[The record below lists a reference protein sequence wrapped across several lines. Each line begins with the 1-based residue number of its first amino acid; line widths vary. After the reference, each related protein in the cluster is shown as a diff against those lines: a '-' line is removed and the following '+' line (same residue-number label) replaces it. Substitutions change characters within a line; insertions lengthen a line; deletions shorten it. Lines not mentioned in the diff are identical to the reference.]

1 MSLLQKSVDALTA
14 AAGWK
19 KASPGA
25 DGVFRF
31 RLEGDLD
38 MEFFSPDGRT
48 GILRADLGPLPAAE
62 QDADD
67 LLRKCASSTHT
78 VMSCWLYT
86 ALAMPVM
93 PLAKKVESPTNER
106 AFLPGSTTLKPCATV
121 MPAPMHKHV
130 STTFKGFAL
139 PNV

>member
-1 MSLLQKSVDALTA
+1 MSLLQESVDALTA

-48 GILRADLGPLPAAE
+48 GILRARFPL
-62 QDADD
+62 
-67 LLRKCASSTHT
+67 RNR
-78 VMSCWLYT
+78 MRMISC
-86 ALAMPVM
+86 
-93 PLAKKVESPTNER
+93 
-106 AFLPGSTTLKPCATV
+106 GS
-121 MPAPMHKHV
+121 
-130 STTFKGFAL
+130 AL
-139 PNV
+139 PVWSRPRAPGGRSFRWMRAGFRCTLLCLWPRALPPCRGMPRIF

>member
-1 MSLLQKSVDALTA
+1 MSLLQESVDALTA

-38 MEFFSPDGRT
+38 MEFFRLMGGRASW
-48 GILRADLGPLPAAE
+48 RADLGPLPAAE

-67 LLRKCASSTHT
+67 LLRKCASRMGTR
-78 VMSCWLYT
+78 
-86 ALAMPVM
+86 P
-93 PLAKKVESPTNER
+93 R
-106 AFLPGSTTLKPCATV
+106 APGGRSFRWMRAGFRCTLLCLWPR
-121 MPAPMHKHV
+121 
-130 STTFKGFAL
+130 AL
-139 PNV
+139 PPCRGMPRIF

>member
-1 MSLLQKSVDALTA
+1 MSLLQESVDALTA

-67 LLRKCASSTHT
+67 L
-78 VMSCWLYT
+78 
-86 ALAMPVM
+86 
-93 PLAKKVESPTNER
+93 
-106 AFLPGSTTLKPCATV
+106 GS
-121 MPAPMHKHV
+121 
-130 STTFKGFAL
+130 AL
-139 PNV
+139 PVWSRPRAPGGRSFRWMRAGFRCTLLCLWPRALPPCRGMPRIF

>member
-1 MSLLQKSVDALTA
+1 MSLLQESVNALTA

-48 GILRADLGPLPAAE
+48 GILRADLGP
-62 QDADD
+62 
-67 LLRKCASSTHT
+67 RNRMRASSCG
-78 VMSCWLYT
+78 S
-86 ALAMPVM
+86 APPVWRR
-93 PLAKKVESPTNER
+93 PHV
-106 AFLPGSTTLKPCATV
+106 PGGRSFRWMKAGFHCTLLCLWRR
-121 MPAPMHKHV
+121 
-130 STTFKGFAL
+130 AL
-139 PNV
+139 PRCRGMPRTF

>member
-1 MSLLQKSVDALTA
+1 MSLLQESVDALTA

-62 QDADD
+62 QVAEVRFPYGRG
-67 LLRKCASSTHT
+67 L
-78 VMSCWLYT
+78 
-86 ALAMPVM
+86 
-93 PLAKKVESPTNER
+93 
-106 AFLPGSTTLKPCATV
+106 
-121 MPAPMHKHV
+121 
-130 STTFKGFAL
+130 AL
-139 PNV
+139 PEDGPFGG

>member
-1 MSLLQKSVDALTA
+1 MSLLQESVNALTA

-48 GILRADLGPLPAAE
+48 GILRADLGPLP
-62 QDADD
+62 
-67 LLRKCASSTHT
+67 RRGTGCGR
-78 VMSCWLYT
+78 
-86 ALAMPVM
+86 ALAEV
-93 PLAKKVESPTNER
+93 R
-106 AFLPGSTTLKPCATV
+106 LPCGGGRTYPEDG
-121 MPAPMHKHV
+121 P
-130 STTFKGFAL
+130 FGG
-139 PNV
+139 

>member
-1 MSLLQKSVDALTA
+1 MSLLQESVNALTA

-48 GILRADLGPLPAAE
+48 GILRADLGPLPDAE
-62 QDADD
+62 QDADE
-67 LLRKCASSTHT
+67 LLRK
-78 VMSCWLYT
+78 
-86 ALAMPVM
+86 
-93 PLAKKVESPTNER
+93 R
-106 AFLPGSTTLKPCATV
+106 LPCGGGRTYPEDG
-121 MPAPMHKHV
+121 P
-130 STTFKGFAL
+130 FGG
-139 PNV
+139 

>member
-1 MSLLQKSVDALTA
+1 MSLLQESVDALTA

-67 LLRKCASSTHT
+67 LLRKCAS
-78 VMSCWLYT
+78 
-86 ALAMPVM
+86 
-93 PLAKKVESPTNER
+93 R
-106 AFLPGSTTLKPCATV
+106 APGGRSFRWMRAGFRCTLLCLWPR
-121 MPAPMHKHV
+121 
-130 STTFKGFAL
+130 AL
-139 PNV
+139 PPCRGMPRIF